1 MATLLPPPLSAL
13 RDRLRSIA
21 AAIGDT
27 RTQVV
32 DTRAALSLRLNEID
46 ATLASFG
53 QQLREFADAEDRER
67 QRVREILRAIAA
79 REPQQRQELYRLRAH
94 ADYQLA
100 FSESDPLVTVPIP
113 THDTYQLLADR
124 SIPSVLAQTY
134 SNFEV
139 VVVGDAAPLEAA
151 SVIKQ
156 FNDPRISYFNLP
168 YRGPYPDDPRARW
181 YAGGIPPFNEAVRRA
196 RGRWVAPLND
206 DDAFHPEHIERLLD
220 KARTERF
227 EVVYGNADVQRPDG
241 SSTLVGG
248 YPPQHG
254 RMVLQTAIY
263 HAGLAPIFPLE
274 LTDALFELPMD
285 WGVCLRMTRA
295 GVWIGWIDAIVTDGY
310 PSALWLRRE
319 GASAP

>member
-1 MATLLPPPLSAL
+1 VPLLPPPLTAL
-13 RDRLRSIA
+13 RERLRSIA
-21 AAIGDT
+21 TAIGETRTHVLDT
-27 RTQVV
+27 R
-32 DTRAALSLRLNEID
+32 DALSLRLDEID
-46 ATLASFG
+46 ANLASFG
-53 QQLREFADAEDRER
+53 EQLRGLADAQDSE
-67 QRVREILRAIAA
+67 QRHVREVLRAIAA

-94 ADYQLA
+94 PDYTLA
-100 FSESDPLVTVPIP
+100 FSEPDPLVTVPIP
-113 THDTYQLLADR
+113 THDTYQLLAER

-139 VVVGDAAPLEAA
+139 VVVGDAAPQEAA

-168 YRGPYPDDPRARW
+168 YRGPYPDDPRAKW

-196 RGRWVAPLND
+196 RGRWIAPLND
-206 DDAFHPEHIERLLD
+206 DDAFRPQHIELLLD
-220 KARTERF
+220 RARTENF
-227 EVVYGNADVQRPDG
+227 EAVYGNADVHSPDG

-248 YPPQHG
+248 YPPAHG

-295 GVWIGWIDAIVTDGY
+295 GVWVGWLDAIVTDGY
-310 PSALWLRRE
+310 PSALWLSRE